1 MRISQDHGP
10 HQGQDAGRPVRGRAG
25 AALTVLVALAL
36 LLTGCSGGGND
47 SASKPAKSAA
57 DADRVEPLAAAPA
70 PKLPVTVDSADGKKV
85 TIDSTDRIVPLTGS
99 LSEIVFTLGFGKQV
113 VARDITATFEQA
125 EKLPVVTRAHDVSA
139 ESVLSLKPTVVLA
152 DTTTGPAEAIDQI
165 RSAGIPLL
173 VVEPAKGLGD
183 VGRRIDTVAEAL
195 GVPAAGTELKE
206 RTEARIAAVQK
217 TIPDHADGK
226 KPRVAFL
233 YLRGS
238 ASVYLLGGAESGASS
253 LLEAA
258 GAVDAGKTSGLKKDF
273 TAITSEALAKARARR
288 DPPDDQGVRL
298 GGRDGRSGEDP
309 RHRGDARRNGPPGRH
324 DRRRR
329 AAELRPA
336 HRPGARGHRRAAVR
350 EGRQGP
356 VTTSYEER
364 ADKARPDRGPSLS
377 KEQSAEAAPPGTE
390 PTDAGAAA
398 KAAAP
403 GEAAE
408 APPAPKSPR
417 SKAFV
422 LTVGLSLALL
432 AGCLLSAAIGA
443 YSIPIGD
450 VLGSLQHRIGLGGQ
464 PLDRVGESVL
474 WNVRLPRVV
483 LALLVGA
490 SLGCAG
496 ALMQG
501 VFGNP
506 LAEPGVIGISAGAAV
521 GAVASIALG
530 LTFFGN
536 WTITVFAFIAGLGT
550 VLLVYTL
557 SRSGGRTEVVTLILT
572 GIAVNAFAG
581 ALIGLFIFFADNA
594 QITQITF
601 WQLGSLSQAT
611 WPKVLA
617 VLPCALAGLLIAPF
631 YARKLDL
638 LALGERPARHLGVDV
653 ERLRITLVLVV
664 ALLTAAAVAVA
675 GIISFVGLLVPHLLR
690 MANGPGHRFL
700 VPGSAL
706 GGALV
711 LVAGDLAARTVAAP
725 AELPLGVLTALF
737 GSPFFFWLLRRTRRK
752 QGGWA

>member
-1 MRISQDHGP
+1 M
-10 HQGQDAGRPVRGRAG
+10 
-25 AALTVLVALAL
+25 T
-36 LLTGCSGGGND
+36 
-47 SASKPAKSAA
+47 K
-57 DADRVEPLAAAPA
+57 
-70 PKLPVTVDSADGKKV
+70 
-85 TIDSTDRIVPLTGS
+85 
-99 LSEIVFTLGFGKQV
+99 
-113 VARDITATFEQA
+113 
-125 EKLPVVTRAHDVSA
+125 
-139 ESVLSLKPTVVLA
+139 
-152 DTTTGPAEAIDQI
+152 
-165 RSAGIPLL
+165 
-173 VVEPAKGLGD
+173 
-183 VGRRIDTVAEAL
+183 
-195 GVPAAGTELKE
+195 
-206 RTEARIAAVQK
+206 
-217 TIPDHADGK
+217 
-226 KPRVAFL
+226 
-233 YLRGS
+233 
-238 ASVYLLGGAESGASS
+238 
-253 LLEAA
+253 
-258 GAVDAGKTSGLKKDF
+258 
-273 TAITSEALAKARARR
+273 
-288 DPPDDQGVRL
+288 
-298 GGRDGRSGEDP
+298 EDP
-309 RHRGDARRNGPPGRH
+309 
-324 DRRRR
+324 
-329 AAELRPA
+329 
-336 HRPGARGHRRAAVR
+336 
-350 EGRQGP
+350 
-356 VTTSYEER
+356 
-364 ADKARPDRGPSLS
+364 
-377 KEQSAEAAPPGTE
+377 
-390 PTDAGAAA
+390 GAAA
-398 KAAAP
+398 DPKT
-403 GEAAE
+403 
-408 APPAPKSPR
+408 APKSPR

-450 VLGSLQHRIGLGGQ
+450 VLSSLQHRIGLGGQ

-536 WTITVFAFIAGLGT
+536 WTITVFAFIAGLAT